1 LDDIWFDKWVHIGLF
16 SLLCFI
22 ACWVWNGC
30 TKRFFA
36 LLFCAAA
43 AYGFLIEVI
52 QDQYIPN
59 RSMDL
64 GDWIADM
71 IGSAIG
77 LLVWKWK
84 RRGYIKK
91 IDPCGNRG
99 RNQN

>member
-1 LDDIWFDKWVHIGLF
+1 
-16 SLLCFI
+16 
-22 ACWVWNGC
+22 
-30 TKRFFA
+30 
-36 LLFCAAA
+36 
-43 AYGFLIEVI
+43 
-52 QDQYIPN
+52 
-59 RSMDL
+59 MDL